1 MDNGNVTLK
10 EVTERF
16 LAIEEELGLLN
27 RRIAGEPFWELIR
40 SVVRRKILGEMGM
53 YSKKEAPR
61 IQGIGYLARVALHVI
76 ANSLFRNPYLAGHA
90 DLLFFGMHRRRLL
103 EDGFWHDIYC
113 DSLIEQL
120 EKEGVRCLMI
130 ERPPF
135 GRPIAGPAKT
145 RRLSYYDVIE
155 VFALLARRLGFARVR
170 FSAADRAFLDTL
182 QERINGE
189 FGTSVNILLHA
200 KQALEVEKS
209 LLPFYGALLSRV
221 APKAVVVVNSAGHIQ
236 LIKACR
242 ERGIPLIELQQGA
255 LHQYLLEGPH
265 TGGSGRKEYVPDF
278 FFAYGDFW
286 KQFVSLPPER
296 ILSVGFPYYDMES
309 RKYRGVPRKNSQI
322 LFLSQP
328 TTGRLISRLA
338 IELARELGDEWRIV
352 YKLHPAE
359 EADWRIR
366 YPSLIDPLI
375 IVTTDRD
382 KPLYELLAESAAQA
396 GVNST
401 ALYEGLGFGLPTY
414 LIEAP
419 GVETMDALLEAGS
432 ARLVSSA
439 AELRA
444 LLFKPKRQEQVEDE
458 GFFRKDSLERMVKFT
473 REIASL

>member
-1 MDNGNVTLK
+1 MDNVHAALK
-10 EVTERF
+10 EVTEKF

-40 SVVRRKILGEMGM
+40 SGVRRKILGEMGI

-61 IQGIGYLARVALHVI
+61 IQGTGYLVRVALHI
-76 ANSLFRNPYLAGHA
+76 LGDSLFRNPYFAGKA

-113 DSLIEQL
+113 DPLIEQL
-120 EKEGVRCLMI
+120 EKEGARCLMI

-135 GRPIAGPAKT
+135 GRPIPGPVKT
-145 RRLSYYDVIE
+145 RRISYYDFIE
-155 VFALLARRLGFARVR
+155 ACALLVRRLGLARIR
-170 FSAADRAFLDTL
+170 FSADDRAFLEKV

-189 FGTSVNILLHA
+189 FGTSVNLLLHA
-200 KQALEVEKS
+200 KLALEAEKS
-209 LLPFYGALLSRV
+209 LLPFYRALLSRV

-255 LHQYLLEGPH
+255 LHRYMLEGL
-265 TGGSGRKEYVPDF
+265 EYVPDY

-286 KQFVSLPPER
+286 KQFVTLPPER
-296 ILSVGFPYYDMES
+296 VLSVGFPYYELES
-309 RKYRGVPRKNSQI
+309 KKYREVPRKNNQI

-338 IELARELGDEWRIV
+338 LELARELGDEWRIV
-352 YKLHPAE
+352 YKLHPE
-359 EADWRIR
+359 EGAGWRTR
-366 YPSLIDPLI
+366 YPSLVDSQ
-375 IVTTDRD
+375 VAVMTDED
-382 KPLYELLAESAAQA
+382 KSLYELLAESAVQA

-414 LIEAP
+414 LVEAP
-419 GVETMDALLEAGS
+419 GVETMDALLEVGS

-439 AELRA
+439 TELRA
-444 LLFKPKRQEQVEDE
+444 LLLKPERQKPVEGD
-458 GFFRKDSLERMVKFT
+458 GFFRKDSLERMVKLT
-473 REIASL
+473 KEIASL